1 MKPALAYRP
10 GRDPLHRA
18 GAPAAIAF
26 LGSFLLLAFVFESP
40 IVTLAVGLAAIAVG
54 VAAGAGSVLRATVRW
69 GVPVALLMTFVNGLV
84 TDRGETVLAR
94 LGHTPLLGQVNI
106 TLESLA
112 AGASI
117 GLRVLVTLLL
127 FAVYSACVDPDEV
140 LRLLRPL
147 ARRSALTASLV
158 ARLVPVAAADMARL
172 GEAAQLRGPAAAP
185 VGRGALVRRVVAGSL
200 DRSVDVAATLEL
212 RGYSLPRAPGSKP
225 LPRRRSRHDGVFYG
239 VSSLVLAGGLAALL
253 AGTGGFD
260 PYPTISIDTDAL
272 TLALA
277 AALPLAGLAPFTW
290 VAIERRRA

>member
-1 MKPALAYRP
+1 VKPALAYRP

-18 GAPAAIAF
+18 GALAAIAF
-26 LGSFLLLAFVFESP
+26 LGSFLVIAFVFPSP
-40 IVTLAVGLAAIAVG
+40 IVTLAVGVATIAIG
-54 VAAGAGSVLRATVRW
+54 VAAGAGRVLRTTLRW
-69 GVPVALLMTFVNGLV
+69 GVSVALLMTLVNGLV

-94 LGHTPLLGQVNI
+94 LGHAPLLGPVNI

-172 GEAAQLRGPAAAP
+172 GEAARLRGPAAAP

-212 RGYSLPRAPGSKP
+212 RGYSLPPAAGAKP
-225 LPRRRSRHDGVFYG
+225 LPRRRSRHDGVFYA
-239 VSSLVLAGGLAALL
+239 VSGLVLVGGLTAL
-253 AGTGGFD
+253 AVGVGGFD
-260 PYPTISIDTDAL
+260 TYPMISIDTDAV

-277 AALPLAGLAPFTW
+277 AALPLAGLAPFAW
-290 VAIERRRA
+290 VAMERRRG